1 MKFTFFKTKGL
12 FSNIQEFNA
21 LSRTELAKLQ
31 NFSLFFQGVGGHLG
45 VIWTS
50 GFFRKKQMELF
61 ISISEIVH
69 QKGLLGRIK

>member
-1 MKFTFFKTKGL
+1 MDL

-31 NFSLFFQGVGGHLG
+31 NFSLFFRGIGGRLG

-61 ISISEIVH
+61 ISISENSSP
-69 QKGLLGRIK
+69 KGSFR